1 MFNVLKNTLVYT
13 GLYFVYCTA
22 VFLVLVTI
30 QLFWK
35 PIAFMF
41 CVILAL
47 LTFGHYVP
55 KYAVFPTP
63 AEAMTVLRTWRATP

>member
-1 MFNVLKNTLVYT
+1 MLNVLKNTIIYT
-13 GLYFVYCTA
+13 GIYFVYCTA

-41 CVILAL
+41 CIILAL
-47 LTFGHYVP
+47 LTLGHYAP
-55 KYAVFPTP
+55 KWQVFPTP
-63 AEAMTVLRTWRATP
+63 AEAMTILRAWKAA

>member
-1 MFNVLKNTLVYT
+1 MNNVLRNTLIYT
-13 GLYFVYCTA
+13 GVYFLYCMA

-35 PIAFMF
+35 PIVFMF

-47 LTFGHYVP
+47 LTADHYTAGKWYP
-55 KYAVFPTP
+55 DP
-63 AEAMTVLRTWRATP
+63 AEVWALIRAKTTS